1 MSPDRL
7 GINRPR
13 AGTPTVFTRRSFKA
27 ICWFIAGSGPG
38 LAPDCTFFT
47 VLGFECL
54 VSGLSRSSVV

>member
-7 GINRPR
+7 GMNRPR

-38 LAPDCTFFT
+38 LAPDFSFYCS
-47 VLGFECL
+47 GIL
-54 VSGLSRSSVV
+54 VFGKRT